1 MEIDGRGRSIS
12 TAIAYE
18 VWNALRDM
26 EPGEE
31 ASVRTDALPAVDS
44 DIRAWCRTAGHDL
57 TGVEERDTE
66 RRYGIRKT
74 DQPRAQPPWALVIS
88 DPGLEELL
96 SPLGFALAARSAA
109 ARSRSTSKARQCEY
123 RPAIQG
129 EAQGSASRTVQPLRA
144 TSIVPGPRSSLS
156 RARAHGCESEVRE
169 RAVDGQISRRQ
180 HARACD
186 TRRRPA
192 RSTGFSVA

>member
-18 VWNALRDM
+18 VWNALRDT

-74 DQPRAQPPWALVIS
+74 DQPCAQPPWALVIS

-123 RPAIQG
+123 RPADSRRGPRFGI
-129 EAQGSASRTVQPLRA
+129 AHRSAASRAARQASPRA
-144 TSIVPGPRSSLS
+144 RSSLS
-156 RARAHGCESEVRE
+156 PSAS
-169 RAVDGQISRRQ
+169 
-180 HARACD
+180 
-186 TRRRPA
+186 TRL
-192 RSTGFSVA
+192 